1 MVVPCLLCQCGS
13 FTDLPSLISSLSGL
27 AGGPLVCPLSHCG
40 HTEVGLDNL
49 IRHLSSHQAA
59 DSSTDNIE
67 QVIRDLEDLV
77 DSEIDCV
84 EPQSVSAVSGESW
97 PHVMAGLAPL
107 PSWSCSQMQSSQ
119 SYQLYQTCQ
128 SLSNQ
133 VAATTSLSS
142 LSPSQYPAPE
152 LSPSHYLES
161 VTSLSSPP
169 SHHTQAQLIG
179 KM

>member
-77 DSEIDCV
+77 QTDINLKPDS
-84 EPQSVSAVSGESW
+84 P
-97 PHVMAGLAPL
+97 
-107 PSWSCSQMQSSQ
+107 
-119 SYQLYQTCQ
+119 
-128 SLSNQ
+128 
-133 VAATTSLSS
+133 VAAPVVMGQGEGSWITDWTVPTASS
-142 LSPSQYPAPE
+142 LAEYPAA
-152 LSPSHYLES
+152 
-161 VTSLSSPP
+161 SSSNYYPPPP
-169 SHHTQAQLIG
+169 SHTNLTMKGTTAQSKVWGELV
-179 KM
+179 KTVY